1 MVTKSC
7 ETCVR
12 RDFCAENIKYSCF
25 DGNFF
30 NWIPAHKRTTNR
42 EYLKSIDPI
51 DAMLILIYKHAELE
65 GEIENL
71 KVKDDKIQAL
81 TKKYGVQTSVKAF
94 ANCAMRDWLDE
105 ECT

>member
-12 RDFCAENIKYSCF
+12 RSFCTENIKYSCF

-30 NWIPAHKRTTNR
+30 HWVPANKRTTNR
-42 EYLKSIDPI
+42 EYLKSIDPV
-51 DAMLILIYKHAELE
+51 DAMLILIYKHAEFE

-71 KVKDDKIQAL
+71 KIKDDKIQAL
-81 TKKYGVQTSVKAF
+81 AKKYGAQTSVKAF